1 MICNIKNFKYICTKM
16 MRNNLKLKYFL
27 SFLLMLLT
35 IPLVAQEMITVKGTV
50 KEPSGEVLI
59 GASVMVQ
66 GAKNG
71 TITDLEG
78 KYTVNVP
85 ANGILVFSYI
95 GYTATKVN
103 VNGKKEINIT
113 LMDGTKELTDAVVIG
128 YGTSK
133 KIDLT
138 GPVGSISSDAI
149 DKSVVTTADQ
159 VLQGRMAGVQVVQN
173 SGIPGGGNSI
183 MIRGIGSINSTN
195 EPIYVIDGVIIAP
208 ESGSIISNPLA
219 SINPADI
226 ESMDVLKD
234 ASATAIYGA
243 QGANGVV
250 LITMKKGKT
259 IKPVVN
265 FNYYVGNQQLANK
278 IDMLNLQEFAT
289 HYNDVY
295 YTVGN
300 GLYKRDDFSSP
311 ETLGKGTDWQDV
323 IFRNALMKNYNLSVR
338 GSDKGT
344 SYSISGGYF
353 SQDGIAITSDFKR
366 TTFRLDVTT
375 KANEWLKFGSTVN
388 VGYNTQNTGIA
399 SWNTIP
405 YALYSSPQI
414 AAYNSD
420 GTFGGPMNDQEY
432 GYSYGNPLAAALN
445 TTRFNEKFN
454 TRGNAFV
461 TVNPYKWLSY
471 KMEFSGELGLNN
483 YNYFL
488 PFYMNG
494 NYVGNSTTQNE
505 HSKLY
510 SINWTWRN
518 LVNFDYTFNKIHKV
532 TAVLGHEVNYN
543 KSDYL
548 WGKRQNGSL
557 TLTGLDAGDANY
569 DNNSGYSSDRKFVS
583 LFGRLFYSYRD
594 RYLFT
599 GSLRND
605 GSSNFSKGRKWGLFP
620 SAAFAWR
627 ASEEDFFEPLKDKV
641 DNLKFRLSFGKVGNS
656 NVGAFAYESMLENVQ
671 SNWGVSLKTM
681 NIANQE
687 LTWES
692 TNSWNAGIDIN
703 LFKNR
708 IELVFDTYIRQTD
721 NLLLQAQLPSYL
733 GTSGSGSASA
743 PWLNIGSIENKG
755 FEFSINTKNMA
766 KQNFTWTSSLTF
778 SAVKNKVTKMNTEA
792 AIIDK
797 SYQATGTYTD
807 VITRTTV
814 GQPISQFYGYVANGR
829 INSAADFLTDNGD
842 GTSTVT
848 IATRTYQK
856 GQIISNTAYNQNS
869 TFIGDLIFKD
879 INEDGIIDSKDK
891 TFIGNPLPKFTTGF
905 TNNFTFKNF
914 DLSLFLYASVGN
926 KVFNMYRVKIDDP
939 NVVSN
944 VSSRVLN
951 YAKLGF
957 IDGNSTNTNI
967 WNQYVLPG
975 ADPSQVRME
984 VGHTNLNH
992 AISTRFVED
1001 GSFLRV
1007 QNISFGYTIPAGI
1020 TRKIKINKLRVY
1032 SNVQNLFTFTK
1043 YTGFDPEVGS
1053 TQGQYSTSGQG
1064 MLMYGVDASR
1074 MPSPRT
1080 YTFGL
1085 DITL

>member
-1 MICNIKNFKYICTKM
+1 M
-16 MRNNLKLKYFL
+16 MRKNLKFKHIL
-27 SFLLMLLT
+27 SLLLILIS
-35 IPLVAQEMITVKGTV
+35 IPLVAQELITVKGTV
-50 KEPSGEVLI
+50 KDPSGDALI

-66 GAKNG
+66 GTNSG
-71 TITDLEG
+71 TITDLYG
-78 KYTVNVP
+78 SYTIQVP
-85 ANGILVFSYI
+85 SNGVLIFSYI
-95 GYTATKVN
+95 GYTTTKVN
-103 VNGKKEINIT
+103 VNKKKEINLT
-113 LMDGTKELTDAVVIG
+113 LLDGTKELTDVVVIG

-138 GPVGSISSDAI
+138 GPVGSISADAI
-149 DKSVVTTADQ
+149 DKAVVTTADQ

-183 MIRGIGSINSTN
+183 MIRGVGSINSTN

-219 SINPADI
+219 SINPSDI

-250 LITMKKGKT
+250 LITMKKGKSV
-259 IKPVVN
+259 KPVIN

-278 IDMLNLQEFAT
+278 IDMLNLREFAT

-300 GLYKRDDFSSP
+300 GLYKRDDFSNP
-311 ETLGKGTDWQDV
+311 TTLGEGTDWQSV
-323 IFRNALMKNYNLSVR
+323 IFRNAQMKNYNLSVR
-338 GSDKGT
+338 GSDKVT

-353 SQDGIAITSDFKR
+353 SQDGIAMSSDFKR
-366 TTFRLDVTT
+366 TTFRADIST
-375 KANEWLKFGSTVN
+375 KANDWLKLGSTLN
-388 VGYNTQNTGIA
+388 LAYNTQNTGIA

-414 AAYNSD
+414 AVYNAD
-420 GTFGGPMNDQEY
+420 GTFGGPMNDQEFS
-432 GYSYGNPLAAALN
+432 YSYGNPLAAALN

-454 TRGNAFV
+454 TRGNVFA
-461 TVNPYKWLSY
+461 TINPFKWLNY
-471 KMEFSGELGLNN
+471 KTEFSGEVGINN
-483 YNYFL
+483 FNFFL

-494 NYVGNSTTQNE
+494 NYVGNATTQNE

-510 SINWTWRN
+510 SMNWTWRN
-518 LVNFDYTFNKIHKV
+518 LVNIDYTFQKSHKIS
-532 TAVLGHEVNYN
+532 AVLGHEINQY
-543 KSDYL
+543 KSDFL
-548 WGKRQNGSL
+548 LGKRLNGSMV
-557 TLTGLDAGDANY
+557 LTGLDAGDANY
-569 DNNSGYSSDRKFVS
+569 DINSGNSSKRSFIS
-583 LFGRLFYSYRD
+583 LFGRLFYSYND

-605 GSSNFSKGRKWGLFP
+605 GSSSFASGNRWGLFP

-627 ASEEDFFEPLKDKV
+627 ISEEDFFDPIKSNV
-641 DNLKFRLSFGKVGNS
+641 DNFKLRLSYGKVGNS
-656 NVGAFAYESMLENVQ
+656 NVGAFAYESMLENIQ
-671 SNWGVSLKTM
+671 SAWGVSLKTM
-681 NIANQE
+681 NIANKD

-692 TNSWNAGIDIN
+692 TTSWNAGVDLN

-733 GTSGSGSASA
+733 GTTGTGSASA

-755 FEFSINTKNMA
+755 FEFSINSKIFA
-766 KQNFTWTSSLTF
+766 QKDFKWTSSMTF
-778 SAVKNKVTKMNTEA
+778 SSVKNKVTKMNTEA

-814 GQPISQFYGYVANGR
+814 GQPISQFYGYVENGR
-829 INSAADFLTDNGD
+829 INSAADFLSDNGD

-856 GQIISNTAYNQNS
+856 GQIISNTEYNPNS
-869 TFIGDLIFKD
+869 TFIGDLIFED
-879 INEDGIIDSKDK
+879 VNHDGIIDSKDK
-891 TFIGNPLPKFTTGF
+891 TFIGNPLPIFTSGL
-905 TNNFTFKNF
+905 TNNFSYKNF
-914 DLSLFLYASVGN
+914 DLSVFLYASYGN

-944 VSSRVLN
+944 VSTKVLN
-951 YAKLGF
+951 YAKIGF
-957 IDGNSTNTNI
+957 VDGNSANTNI

-975 ADPSQVRME
+975 ADPTQVRME
-984 VGHTNLNH
+984 IGHSNLNH

-1007 QNISFGYTIPAGI
+1007 QNISFGYTIPAGYSK
-1020 TRKIKINKLRVY
+1020 RIKINKLRIY
-1032 SNVQNLFTFTK
+1032 TNVQNLFTFTK
-1043 YTGFDPEVGS
+1043 YSGFDPEVGS

-1080 YTFGL
+1080 YTIGL